1 MGFKKFE
8 KKPEIASNP
17 SEKVVNAL
25 FKTLKKTENAQKA
38 CKMHLSALWK
48 GLFFN
53 DHDDIRYGIK
63 YVSGRI
69 HFPIIGLEKYGS
81 NRP

>member
-1 MGFKKFE
+1 
-8 KKPEIASNP
+8 
-17 SEKVVNAL
+17 
-25 FKTLKKTENAQKA
+25 
-38 CKMHLSALWK
+38 MHLCALWK

>member
-1 MGFKKFE
+1 MDLITHDGKLSIPNFE
-8 KKPEIASNP
+8 VLVARKH
-17 SEKVVNAL
+17 V
-25 FKTLKKTENAQKA
+25 
-38 CKMHLSALWK
+38 KMHLCALWK

-69 HFPIIGLEKYGS
+69 HFPIIDLEKYGS